1 MGGDTLN
8 YSIPTTK
15 KLIFDYIAAK
25 ETVSK
30 SELLQTFALT
40 SSSLTRLLEEM
51 LAERII
57 EASGFGSSTGGRKP
71 ILYRVNAGFRY
82 MIGLEISRISSS
94 VALYDLQ
101 MNLLAHTRWKMDAQM
116 TPAVLLERAAH
127 WIEEALL
134 QHRIDPSL
142 VIGIGIGAVGPLD
155 QSNGIILT
163 PLHFPAEG
171 WQHVS
176 ICEWIKRRLGIP
188 ALLDNGAN
196 TALIGEHDALRGEQM
211 KHMLYVHAGVGLR
224 SAMMADGQI
233 VRGAFD
239 LEGSF
244 GQMIIQTDGPRLQ
257 EDGNYGA
264 LEAFASI
271 QALEKQV
278 RTQVKMGRDTL
289 LHTYEPETIH
299 FDLLTYAMAAGDRLV
314 REHFMQAATYLG
326 IGVANLINV
335 LHPERVILGGP
346 LIHADSAIYDTIMHV
361 AKKNIYYAPAYQPTF
376 SPGVLGED
384 AVAAGAAVMV
394 RREWDCES

>member
-1 MGGDTLN
+1 MKHLN
-8 YSIPTTK
+8 YAIPTTK
-15 KLIFDYIAAK
+15 KLIFDYIAARD
-25 ETVSK
+25 TVSK
-30 SELLQTFALT
+30 AELLQAFAVT

-51 LAERII
+51 IVEGII

-71 ILYRVNAGFRY
+71 ILYRIHATFRF
-82 MIGLEISRISSS
+82 MIGFEISRISSS

-101 MNLLAHTRWKMDAQM
+101 MNRLSYTRWKMDAQM
-116 TPAVLLERAAH
+116 TPTVLLERAADQ
-127 WIEEALL
+127 IEEMLH
-134 QHRIDPSL
+134 QHGIHPRL

-155 QSNGIILT
+155 QTNGMILT

-171 WQHVS
+171 WQHVP
-176 ICEWIKRRLGIP
+176 ICEWMTRRLGIP
-188 ALLDNGAN
+188 AQLDNGAN
-196 TALIGEHDALRGEQM
+196 TALIGEHYALRAEQM

-224 SAMMADGQI
+224 SAMMSDGQI

-257 EDGNYGA
+257 EDSNYGA
-264 LEAFASI
+264 LEAYASI

-289 LHTYEPETIH
+289 LRIYEPEAIH
-299 FDLLTYAMAAGDRLV
+299 FDLLTHALAGGDRLV
-314 REHFMQAATYLG
+314 KEHFIQAATYLG

-335 LHPERVILGGP
+335 LHPEQVILGGP
-346 LIHADSAIYDTIMHV
+346 LIHADPVIYDTIMHV
-361 AKKNIYYAPAYQPTF
+361 AKKNIYYSPAYQPNF
-376 SPGVLGED
+376 SPGELGED

-394 RREWDCES
+394 RRDWDCE

>member
-1 MGGDTLN
+1 MNDLN

-15 KLIFDYIAAK
+15 KRIFDYIAER

-30 SELLQTFALT
+30 AELLQSFDVT

-51 LAERII
+51 LTERII

-71 ILYRVNAGFRY
+71 ILYRANAAYRY
-82 MIGLEISRISSS
+82 MIGFEISRISSS

-101 MNLLAHTRWKMDAQM
+101 MNPLSDVRWKMDAQM
-116 TPAVLLERAAH
+116 TPDVLLERAAN
-127 WIEEALL
+127 WIEDTLN
-134 QHRIDPSL
+134 QHHIDRDL

-155 QSNGIILT
+155 QANGIILT
-163 PLHFPAEG
+163 PLHFPAKG
-171 WQHVS
+171 WQHVA
-176 ICEWIKRRLGIP
+176 ICDWMTRRLGIP
-188 ALLDNGAN
+188 CRLDNGAN
-196 TALIGEHDALRGEQM
+196 AALIGEHYALRGEQM
-211 KHMLYVHAGVGLR
+211 RHMLYVHAGVGLR
-224 SAMMADGQI
+224 SAMMSEGQI

-264 LEAFASI
+264 LEAYASI

-289 LHTYEPETIH
+289 LHTHEPEAIH
-299 FDLLTYAMAAGDRLV
+299 FDLLIYALREGDRLV
-314 REHFMQAATYLG
+314 REHFIQAATYLG

-335 LHPERVILGGP
+335 LHPEQVILGGP
-346 LIHADSAIYDTIMHV
+346 LVHADVVIYDTIMHV
-361 AKKNIYYAPAYQPTF
+361 AKKNIYYAPSYQPTF

-384 AVAAGAAVMV
+384 AVAAGAAVRI
-394 RREWDCES
+394 RRDWDCES

>member
-1 MGGDTLN
+1 VNDLN

-15 KLIFDYIAAK
+15 KRIFDYIAER

-30 SELLQTFALT
+30 AELLQSFDVT
-40 SSSLTRLLEEM
+40 SSSLTRLLEE
-51 LAERII
+51 LLTERII

-71 ILYRVNAGFRY
+71 ILYRANAAYRY
-82 MIGLEISRISSS
+82 MIGFEISRISSS

-101 MNLLAHTRWKMDAQM
+101 MNPLSDIRWKMDAQM
-116 TPAVLLERAAH
+116 TPDVLLERAAN
-127 WIEEALL
+127 WIEDALN
-134 QHRIDPSL
+134 QHHIDRSL

-155 QSNGIILT
+155 QANGIILT

-176 ICEWIKRRLGIP
+176 ICDWMTRRLGIP
-188 ALLDNGAN
+188 CRLDNGAN
-196 TALIGEHDALRGEQM
+196 AALIGEHYALRGEQM
-211 KHMLYVHAGVGLR
+211 QHMLYVHAGVGLR
-224 SAMMADGQI
+224 SAMMSEGQI

-264 LEAFASI
+264 LEAYASI

-289 LHTYEPETIH
+289 LHTHEPEGIH
-299 FDLLTYAMAAGDRLV
+299 FDLLTYALREGDRLV
-314 REHFMQAATYLG
+314 REHFIQAATYLG

-335 LHPERVILGGP
+335 LHPEQVILGGP
-346 LIHADSAIYDTIMHV
+346 LVHADVVIYDTIMHV
-361 AKKNIYYAPAYQPTF
+361 AKKNIYYAPSYQPTF

-384 AVAAGAAVMV
+384 AVAAGAAVRI
-394 RREWDCES
+394 RRDWDCES